1 MEQRS
6 DFSFWSKAQSIKWWC
21 RTSVIVLIV
30 KTVQKASHVRSGIPT
45 WQGTERTSPEAVT
58 QGWMRSEEWN
68 ASIRAL
74 EMSEAPPRWTGH
86 FMALHHHLSFL
97 LQLWPPLSLSSL
109 FLTCFSLFF
118 LFSFFFRR
126 EIFDICLCYKEK
138 LGAWLLAFACS
149 YIRDFLYC
157 FGALHQNHSENGW
170 VSKTKGWRNCSCRR
184 RKGAEI
190 LGHSQGKKLFS
201 PSKAPT
207 MMDAILGLV
216 NSRDAVCS

>member
-1 MEQRS
+1 M
-6 DFSFWSKAQSIKWWC
+6 
-21 RTSVIVLIV
+21 
-30 KTVQKASHVRSGIPT
+30 VQKICHCAHSQNSSESISREKWNTHVAGNRENFAWSCDSGVDEVRRMKCIYKSSGNVWSSPSMDGAFYGTAPSPLFSVTTVASSLSLFFISH
-45 WQGTERTSPEAVT
+45 
-58 QGWMRSEEWN
+58 
-68 ASIRAL
+68 L
-74 EMSEAPPRWTGH
+74 
-86 FMALHHHLSFL
+86 FLSFL
-97 LQLWPPLSLSSL
+97 S
-109 FLTCFSLFF
+109 FF
-118 LFSFFFRR
+118 FFFFRR

-216 NSRDAVCS
+216 NSRGAVCS